1 MIFPR
6 LWGNIGRVAFLELEA
21 GRPGADASSEE
32 TGMSIFDPFATEF
45 WTRVGVAIAS
55 AGFIG
60 FERQMRG
67 KPVGVRTSILICL
80 GTSIFVELGVD
91 SGNTQADPTRVIGQV
106 VTGVGFLGAGVM
118 LARGGVVTGV
128 TTASVIWILAA
139 IGACIGLGHHAAA
152 LVFAGLTVSLLTGVG
167 LLEAGF
173 NRLRTGVYAQEDAEE
188 EHAVGGKAKSG

>member
-1 MIFPR
+1 
-6 LWGNIGRVAFLELEA
+6 
-21 GRPGADASSEE
+21 
-32 TGMSIFDPFATEF
+32 MSIFDPSAAEF

-55 AGFIG
+55 AGLIG

-80 GTSIFVELGVD
+80 GTSIFVELGVA
-91 SGNTQADPTRVIGQV
+91 SGNAQADPTRVIGQV

-128 TTASVIWILAA
+128 TTAAVIWILAA

-152 LVFAGLTVSLLTGVG
+152 LVFSGLTVALLIGVG
-167 LLEAGF
+167 LLEGGF

-188 EHAVGGKAKSG
+188 QRAAGGNVNSE